1 MKYILGA
8 LLALGAGPLLAEE
21 ILVDSVVL
29 NLIAEAKVP
38 ADEAGAM
45 VDLAVQPG
53 ARVQR
58 GDLLARIDDRDV
70 LLELERAKIAL
81 EHAQEQAASDV
92 KLRISRKS
100 LELAT
105 AELKRAEDA
114 NRDLKDVVS
123 MTQMQKLK
131 IDVERAELEVEQ
143 AMKDRAAAD
152 RAVKAARHEVQIAER
167 AIERHRVVAPIE
179 GVVAEV
185 RRQPGEWLEPGET
198 VLRLVHDDRLRAE
211 GFVHVRQ
218 LAVPLL
224 GAAAQL
230 EVMLPGQGRVV
241 FPGTVTFVSPEA
253 NPINGQVR
261 IWAEI
266 ENAEHKLRAGLPARL
281 LIRAP
286 SATAER
292 AP

>member
-1 MKYILGA
+1 MKYILVA

-45 VDLAVQPG
+45 VELAVQPG

-92 KLRISRKS
+92 KLRIAQKT
-100 LELAT
+100 LELT
-105 AELKRAEDA
+105 KAELKRAEDA
-114 NRDLKDVVS
+114 NRELKDVVS

-143 AMKDRAAAD
+143 AMKDRAAAE

-198 VLRLVHDDRLRAE
+198 VLRLVRDDRLRAE

-230 EVMLPGQGRVV
+230 EVMLPGQGSVV
-241 FPGTVTFVSPEA
+241 FPGKVTFVSPEA

-281 LIRAP
+281 LIQTP
-286 SATAER
+286 SATAEQ